1 MTISAK
7 SKLVIFRLMS
17 IALSENLMDVIQ
29 ETVMMQQRCLEL
41 RAAGKTIS
49 FVPTMGYLHEGHL
62 SLLREGRERGDVLV
76 LSVFINPTQ
85 FGPNEDLDSYPQD
98 LENDLALARSVG
110 VDLVRTPTPDQVYPP
125 NYDTFVDVEGLT
137 DTLCGASRPGH
148 FRGVTTVVCKLLNV
162 VQPNIALFGQKDFQ
176 QLAVI
181 RRMVADL
188 NIPVE
193 ITGMP
198 IVRENDGL
206 AMSSRNVYLTTEQR
220 QQALVLAQS
229 IKHAQKMAAA
239 SERDSASILSALRNM
254 IETQSEARIDYLQI
268 CHQLTLEDQA
278 SVDHDSV
285 LLMAVFV
292 GSTRLID
299 NSFLL

>member
-1 MTISAK
+1 
-7 SKLVIFRLMS
+7 MS
-17 IALSENLMDVIQ
+17 IALSEKLMDVIQ
-29 ETVMMQQRCLEL
+29 ETVTMQQRCLEL

-110 VDLVRTPTPDQVYPP
+110 VDLVWTPTPDQVYPP
-125 NYDTFVDVEGLT
+125 NYATFVDVEGLT

-162 VQPNIALFGQKDFQ
+162 VQPNSALFGQKDFQ

-193 ITGMP
+193 IIGMP
-198 IVRENDGL
+198 IVREADGL
-206 AMSSRNVYLTTEQR
+206 AMSSRNVYLTKEQR
-220 QQALVLAQS
+220 QQALVLSQS

-239 SERDSASILSALRNM
+239 SECDSATILAALRNM
-254 IETQSEARIDYLQI
+254 IEAQSEARIDYLQI
-268 CHQLTLEDQA
+268 CHQLTLEDQV

-285 LLMAVFV
+285 LLLAVFV